1 MKINLKKNEKIVALL
16 EKGFFRIFS
25 SSFINKIIQ
34 FGTIILL
41 ARVIDKS
48 EYGIYSLA
56 KNDLN
61 LLLLLEGLG
70 SVLGVLQY
78 CSMKEKVEEKLAF
91 LKLGIKMGLIANA
104 VLSIILLVYSNFSNN
119 IVGVNN
125 TLLKMS
131 FIPILS
137 VIYNTILSYL
147 RATLRNKEFS
157 NVSIINSIMYFFGN
171 IILGYIWGING
182 IIIGTYLSY
191 LVTIFL
197 SFNYIRCDLNLKIS
211 VLDKNEK
218 NEFIKYSIVTALTTA
233 MSQMLY
239 LLDTSLVGGIMQNQY
254 DVADY
259 KVATLI
265 PFNLTFI
272 TMSIMIFCYP
282 YFAQKFSDKDWIRR
296 KVKVLEKYLIIINLV
311 IAIVC
316 FLLAPFIIKILWGND
331 YMGALPSFRI
341 LMIGF
346 FISSTFRI
354 PYGNILASLKC
365 VRENFY
371 NSILSG
377 VCNILLDIY
386 LISRYGIIGAA
397 LATLIVFIVSS
408 IFSKICLLK
417 YLREDD

>member
-1 MKINLKKNEKIVALL
+1 MKINFKKNEKIVALL

-78 CSMKEKVEEKLAF
+78 CSMKENVEEKLAF
-91 LKLGIKMGLIANA
+91 LKLGIKMGLIANV

-182 IIIGTYLSY
+182 IIIGTYLCY
-191 LVTIFL
+191 LVTIFV

-211 VLDKNEK
+211 VLDKYEK

-282 YFAQKFSDKDWIRR
+282 YFAQKFSDKNWIRS

-331 YMGALPSFRI
+331 YMGAVPSFRI

-377 VCNILLDIY
+377 ICNILLDIY